1 MRFTTD
7 FVCLEVGGGGG
18 GGKSHGPLYFKLF
31 LLHVTFTYYYN
42 KNKLFII
49 TCK

>member
-1 MRFTTD
+1 MMKDPNEIYNWFCM
-7 FVCLEVGGGGG
+7 FGSWGGGGG

-42 KNKLFII
+42 KN
-49 TCK
+49 